1 MPGVDY
7 SSCGENTNDIAI
19 LGCGIIGLCTAYYL
33 TESGATDP
41 KTIHLIDSS
50 PELFQCASGLAA
62 GFLSADCTY
71 GKLPSRLGWARRVI
85 YTLIA
90 LSDYKSGF
98 APSVSSLGALSFKL
112 HADLANA
119 HSGRSTWGYSQSTGI
134 SLSQD
139 SESAIG
145 GSGEDWLENGTSR
158 AQLAN
163 HNKPWEEQAAGPEW
177 LRRTQEGIMEV
188 ISRDGTTAQID
199 PLRFCQWLLKEVKER
214 GVRIHQPARATAI
227 IKDADDVLCGLR
239 ISTSDDAESDTELPC
254 TRLVI
259 TSGAWS
265 PRVFST
271 LFPSSKARIPV
282 SSLAGHSLLVR
293 NPHHKPEELD
303 KEVCHAVFATDTL
316 GFSPEWFARLGGE
329 LYLAGLNSTSIPLP
343 DVATDVKANDKAIAQ
358 LRQCAKAMMMNVP
371 GKDMEVLREGLCFR
385 PVTSSGRPIVSRIPD
400 DKLGGTKTKDGE
412 NGGVYIAAGHGAW
425 GISHAPGTGLVLSE
439 LIEGRGSSA
448 KIEALQLPS

>member
-1 MPGVDY
+1 MRRRLCASLDKEELLAPLKVWRRAARAWRRRLVRFAVTLSLDLPGVKFSMPGVDY

-41 KTIHLIDSS
+41 KTIHLVDSS

-71 GKLPSRLGWARRVI
+71 GKLPSRLGWAWRVI
-85 YTLIA
+85 YILIA

-214 GVRIHQPARATAI
+214 GVRIHQPARATAT

-239 ISTSDDAESDTELPC
+239 ILTGDDAESDTEC
-254 TRLVI
+254 
-259 TSGAWS
+259 
-265 PRVFST
+265 
-271 LFPSSKARIPV
+271 KIPV
-282 SSLAGHSLLVR
+282 DNFDFHM
-293 NPHHKPEELD
+293 
-303 KEVCHAVFATDTL
+303 ATDNL
-316 GFSPEWFARLGGE
+316 
-329 LYLAGLNSTSIPLP
+329 
-343 DVATDVKANDKAIAQ
+343 
-358 LRQCAKAMMMNVP
+358 
-371 GKDMEVLREGLCFR
+371 
-385 PVTSSGRPIVSRIPD
+385 
-400 DKLGGTKTKDGE
+400 
-412 NGGVYIAAGHGAW
+412 
-425 GISHAPGTGLVLSE
+425 
-439 LIEGRGSSA
+439 
-448 KIEALQLPS
+448 

>member
-1 MPGVDY
+1 LCASLDEEELLAPLKVWRRAARAWRRRLVRFAVTLSLDLPGVKFSMPGVDY

-90 LSDYKSGF
+90 LSDYKPGF

-239 ISTSDDAESDTELPC
+239 ISTSDDAESDTEC
-254 TRLVI
+254 
-259 TSGAWS
+259 
-265 PRVFST
+265 
-271 LFPSSKARIPV
+271 KIPV
-282 SSLAGHSLLVR
+282 DNFDFHI
-293 NPHHKPEELD
+293 
-303 KEVCHAVFATDTL
+303 ATDNL
-316 GFSPEWFARLGGE
+316 
-329 LYLAGLNSTSIPLP
+329 
-343 DVATDVKANDKAIAQ
+343 
-358 LRQCAKAMMMNVP
+358 
-371 GKDMEVLREGLCFR
+371 
-385 PVTSSGRPIVSRIPD
+385 
-400 DKLGGTKTKDGE
+400 
-412 NGGVYIAAGHGAW
+412 
-425 GISHAPGTGLVLSE
+425 
-439 LIEGRGSSA
+439 
-448 KIEALQLPS
+448 